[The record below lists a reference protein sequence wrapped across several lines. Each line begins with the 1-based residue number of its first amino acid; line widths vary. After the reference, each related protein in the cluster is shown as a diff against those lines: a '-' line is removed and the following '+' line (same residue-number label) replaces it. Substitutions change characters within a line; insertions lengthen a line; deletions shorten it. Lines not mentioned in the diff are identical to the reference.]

1 MKSFQL
7 ALATIF
13 AASPALAA
21 VKELWWNL
29 TFVEDVNPDGL
40 FGRKAV
46 GVNGTWPSVFHAFC
60 SMFIC

>member
-1 MKSFQL
+1 MRSLQF
-7 ALATIF
+7 ALATVL

-21 VKELWWNL
+21 VKELWLNL

-46 GVNGTWPSVFHAFC
+46 GVNGTWPYVLNPFPR
-60 SMFIC
+60 